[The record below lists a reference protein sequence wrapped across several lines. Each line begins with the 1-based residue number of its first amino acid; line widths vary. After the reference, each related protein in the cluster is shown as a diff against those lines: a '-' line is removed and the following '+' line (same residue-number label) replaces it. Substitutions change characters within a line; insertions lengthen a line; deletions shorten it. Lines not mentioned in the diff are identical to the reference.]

1 MPHINVKMFPGRDDE
16 KKKDLAD
23 KLLQCAQ
30 EALGCP
36 AEALS
41 VSVEDVAPED
51 WNRDVGEKIPDT
63 ELPNM
68 KLVSDVVACVE
79 KYQ

>member
-41 VSVEDVAPED
+41 EIGRAHV
-51 WNRDVGEKIPDT
+51 
-63 ELPNM
+63 
-68 KLVSDVVACVE
+68 
-79 KYQ
+79 